1 MHEFCKGLGIKDI
14 HHIHVWEMSDYT
26 IILEAHIDLTEDICI
41 SKFETVLLQIETLLH
56 NKYNI
61 SHINIQPEIFKTNNY
76 LEKSKEFV
84 SAFPCSVLF
93 VLEKMKI
100 CREPLYDCFEN
111 NHLPRKVYKKHSDEG
126 LMYILLFR

>member
-1 MHEFCKGLGIKDI
+1 MFTPKGIDVKQIAKDVETIYGIKDI

-61 SHINIQPEIFKTNNY
+61 SHINIQPEIFKTDN
-76 LEKSKEFV
+76 KQII
-84 SAFPCSVLF
+84 A
-93 VLEKMKI
+93 
-100 CREPLYDCFEN
+100 
-111 NHLPRKVYKKHSDEG
+111 
-126 LMYILLFR
+126 